1 MFKFFV
7 STILVF
13 SNIKLVNGYNLNI
26 LNNNLITK
34 EVKECPDYLVKY
46 VVPLKEDYGD
56 EIIKTATSSLPN
68 ADYTG
73 HFVLK
78 TNEFLIHK
86 ILDTNIVDITHKKQ
100 IILWLIEQ
108 TMNGD
113 AMGGKI
119 LELYYDIV
127 NCLL

>member
-1 MFKFFV
+1 MKLFF
-7 STILVF
+7 IFLWLF
-13 SNIKLVNGYNLNI
+13 FACGFNINFLQ
-26 LNNNLITK
+26 NLIVEK
-34 EVKECPDYLVKY
+34 PIKQCPEYLEKY
-46 VVPLKEDYGD
+46 VVPLKDEYGD
-56 EIIKTATSSLPN
+56 QIIKAATSSLPN
-68 ADYTG
+68 ADFTG

-78 TNEFLIHK
+78 TNEYLIHNL
-86 ILDTNIVDITHKKQ
+86 LDTDFIDIAQKKQ

-119 LELYYDIV
+119 LDLYYDIV

>member
-1 MFKFFV
+1 MKLFLILSTLLSNSLGFNINFFHN
-7 STILVF
+7 SIAEK
-13 SNIKLVNGYNLNI
+13 SI
-26 LNNNLITK
+26 
-34 EVKECPDYLVKY
+34 KECPEYLEKY
-46 VVPLKEDYGD
+46 VVPLKDEYG
-56 EIIKTATSSLPN
+56 EQIIKTATSSLPN
-68 ADYTG
+68 ADFTG

-78 TNEFLIHK
+78 TNEYLIHNL
-86 ILDTNIVDITHKKQ
+86 LDTNFIDIAHKKQ

-119 LELYYDIV
+119 LDLYYDIV

>member
-1 MFKFFV
+1 MKFLLIL
-7 STILVF
+7 STLISCSSF
-13 SNIKLVNGYNLNI
+13 NINFLGNSIIEKPI
-26 LNNNLITK
+26 
-34 EVKECPDYLVKY
+34 KECPEYLEKY
-46 VVPLKEDYGD
+46 VVPLKDEYGD
-56 EIIKTATSSLPN
+56 QIIKTATSSLPN
-68 ADYTG
+68 ADFTG

-78 TNEFLIHK
+78 TNEYLIHNL
-86 ILDTNIVDITHKKQ
+86 LDTNFIDIAHKKQ

-119 LELYYDIV
+119 LDLYYDIV

>member
-1 MFKFFV
+1 MKLL
-7 STILVF
+7 LVF
-13 SNIKLVNGYNLNI
+13 SSLFFASSFNTNFLHNPIVEKPI
-26 LNNNLITK
+26 
-34 EVKECPDYLVKY
+34 KECPEYLEKY
-46 VVPLKEDYGD
+46 VVPLKDDYGD
-56 EIIKTATSSLPN
+56 QIIKTATSSLPN
-68 ADYTG
+68 ADFTG

-78 TNEFLIHK
+78 TNEYLIHN
-86 ILDTNIVDITHKKQ
+86 ILDFDFIDASNKKQ

-119 LELYYDIV
+119 LDLYYDIV

>member
-1 MFKFFV
+1 MYRFLISSLLLFC
-7 STILVF
+7 
-13 SNIKLVNGYNLNI
+13 NIKNIYSFNLN
-26 LNNNLITK
+26 LVTNNLITK

-68 ADYTG
+68 ADFTG

-78 TNEFLIHK
+78 TNEYLIHK
-86 ILDTNIVDITHKKQ
+86 ILDSNLFDVTYKKQ